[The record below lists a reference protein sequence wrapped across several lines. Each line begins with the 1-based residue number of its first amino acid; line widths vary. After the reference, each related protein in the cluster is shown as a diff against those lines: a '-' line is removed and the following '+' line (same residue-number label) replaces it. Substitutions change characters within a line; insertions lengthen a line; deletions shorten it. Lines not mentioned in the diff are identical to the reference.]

1 MDRYE
6 RVVMRLLRYVLF
18 CVFFAIGTASIVM
31 SIMAEEIRT
40 LCTNKTFV
48 ADIRKDNDKIISL
61 TEKYDSQIRL
71 IRKDPNILDRLSR
84 VTLGTTQQDD
94 ETAIPTVS
102 EQQLANASRALLE
115 KLQPPPENSA
125 AVPLWLQ
132 RCCLPKSRM
141 ILFLAGSALILI
153 AFIFFSLPSKLKR

>member
-1 MDRYE
+1 MDRFE

-31 SIMAEEIRT
+31 SIMAEEIRA
-40 LCTNKTFV
+40 LHSNKTLV
-48 ADIRKDNDKIISL
+48 ASIRKDNDKIISL

-71 IRKDPNILDRLSR
+71 IRKDPNILYRLNR
-84 VTLGTTQQDD
+84 VTLGMAHEDD

-115 KLQPPPENSA
+115 KLRPRPENSA
-125 AVPLWLQ
+125 TAPVWLQ

-141 ILFLAGSALILI
+141 ILFSAGSALILI
-153 AFIFFSLPSKLKR
+153 AFVFFSSPSKLKG